1 MAGRIFFGVVLI
13 LLGIVVFSGT
23 YVGFSIWDYL
33 PIIFILWGLDRIF
46 RRKNLSFLSFFII
59 VIGLLWFISNIYDI
73 RMNWIYITLSSIL
86 ISYGFMLLVPSNFKR
101 KRKLCIKSY
110 NNANS
115 GEFDNKQIIEDT
127 NIISHNIF
135 SGSEIKVIS
144 QTFQG
149 GDVSVIFGGTE
160 LDLTNAKLY
169 ENSAK
174 LVVSI
179 IFGGI
184 DIIVPDGWKVK
195 VEGFPIL
202 GSISNKAKISIETE
216 SEGILYIDANV
227 IFGGLEVGNKH
238 NNDD

>member
-1 MAGRIFFGVVLI
+1 
-13 LLGIVVFSGT
+13 
-23 YVGFSIWDYL
+23 
-33 PIIFILWGLDRIF
+33 
-46 RRKNLSFLSFFII
+46 
-59 VIGLLWFISNIYDI
+59 
-73 RMNWIYITLSSIL
+73 MNWIYITLSSIL